1 MSHLA
6 WRNDGCTVRS
16 SLSGSEASVFLSKAN
31 LHSCPPTIGT
41 VENLYLR
48 TYSPKRHQIYTQ
60 HQHSNNGA
68 SNLSMR
74 YIVYEIVSCTYS
86 KNNLKSGVRSSVS
99 EPMFFMVEPCES
111 YQLWENLNS
120 FWKIDV
126 GWQLKILLLFVPC
139 LMRNLH

>member
-1 MSHLA
+1 MAALFVLLCPVLRPRYFFLKLTFTHVLQLL
-6 WRNDGCTVRS
+6 V
-16 SLSGSEASVFLSKAN
+16 LSKTYIFERTLQRDIKYILN
-31 LHSCPPTIGT
+31 INT
-41 VENLYLR
+41 V
-48 TYSPKRHQIYTQ
+48 TM
-60 HQHSNNGA
+60 A